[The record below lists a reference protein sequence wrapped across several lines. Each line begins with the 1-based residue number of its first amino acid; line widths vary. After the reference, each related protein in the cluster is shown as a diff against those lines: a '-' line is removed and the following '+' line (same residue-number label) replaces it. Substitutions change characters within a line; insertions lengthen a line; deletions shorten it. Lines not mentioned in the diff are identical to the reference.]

1 MKKKAMFIAVSLVVS
16 APIVVGAYFL
26 ALRRY
31 ALEKPIAASQESG
44 FLARQTSN
52 STAESAYKAPA
63 ATTTL
68 PDLAA
73 KKYWQVYINTQGEYE
88 IRYPPTARLSA
99 SGAKTQIEFAQ
110 PFSTAANKGLDALTF
125 NIRVQETRKSATAQE
140 WALSEWGDTEFI
152 HEQGAMSI
160 NGMEGYGL
168 RIFQFDQ
175 ESQYIYIRKR
185 DKVYQIDFVDPKT
198 IAEFPEPIRRQY
210 DGLFREMLS
219 TFRLR

>member
-68 PDLAA
+68 PRSEEHTSELQSRLHLVCRLLLEKKKKIHRNLAF
-73 KKYWQVYINTQGEYE
+73 TD
-88 IRYPPTARLSA
+88 T
-99 SGAKTQIEFAQ
+99 
-110 PFSTAANKGLDALTF
+110 
-125 NIRVQETRKSATAQE
+125 NIRDWKICKHNTPSMT
-140 WALSEWGDTEFI
+140 
-152 HEQGAMSI
+152 
-160 NGMEGYGL
+160 
-168 RIFQFDQ
+168 
-175 ESQYIYIRKR
+175 
-185 DKVYQIDFVDPKT
+185 
-198 IAEFPEPIRRQY
+198 
-210 DGLFREMLS
+210 
-219 TFRLR
+219 

>member
-125 NIRVQETRKSATAQE
+125 NIRRSEEHTSELQSRLHLVCRLLLEKKNIRSFISTSLQPVLSAAVASSLTRRT
-140 WALSEWGDTEFI
+140 
-152 HEQGAMSI
+152 
-160 NGMEGYGL
+160 
-168 RIFQFDQ
+168 
-175 ESQYIYIRKR
+175 R
-185 DKVYQIDFVDPKT
+185 D
-198 IAEFPEPIRRQY
+198 
-210 DGLFREMLS
+210 
-219 TFRLR
+219 